1 MDINKLS
8 DPQARIYTFIEV
20 YSRREGRPPTNR
32 EIGKEVGIHSTGHVD
47 YHLGVLEKKG
57 FITREPKKSRGIR
70 LTREGVSSGLLI
82 AGAIAAGQP
91 LDIYT
96 DSTQEA
102 LDLEAHKQGRQ
113 FVLLVRGQSMIDD
126 HIADGD
132 YVLIDPDAYISEGA
146 IVVATHQTANGGSG
160 AATLKRLYR
169 ERDGFR
175 LQPANTTM
183 EPIYISAAEWDSE
196 WVVQGRVTA
205 VYRRC

>member
-8 DPQARIYTFIEV
+8 DPQARIYAFIEV

-32 EIGKEVGIHSTGHVD
+32 EIGKEVGINSTGHVD
-47 YHLGVLEKKG
+47 YHLSVLEKKG
-57 FITREPKKSRGIR
+57 YITREPKKSRGIR
-70 LTREGVSSGLLI
+70 LMREESNTLSIIGT
-82 AGAIAAGQP
+82 IAAGQP

-113 FVLLVRGQSMIDD
+113 YVLLVRGQSMIDD
-126 HIADGD
+126 HINDGD
-132 YVLIDPDAYISEGA
+132 YVLIDPDAYISDGA

-160 AATLKRLYR
+160 AATLKRIYR

-175 LQPANTTM
+175 LQPANATM
-183 EPIYISAAEWDSE
+183 EPIYISAAEWDAE

-205 VYRRC
+205 VYRRY

>member
-8 DPQARIYTFIEV
+8 DPQARIYAFIEV

-32 EIGKEVGIHSTGHVD
+32 EIGKEVGINSTGHVD
-47 YHLGVLEKKG
+47 YHLSVLEKKG
-57 FITREPKKSRGIR
+57 YITREPKKSRGIR
-70 LTREGVSSGLLI
+70 LMREGSATLPI

-102 LDLEAHKQGRQ
+102 LDLEAHKAGRQ
-113 FVLLVRGQSMIDD
+113 YVLLVRGQSMIDD
-126 HIADGD
+126 HINDGD
-132 YVLIDPDAYISEGA
+132 YVLIDPDAYISDGA

-160 AATLKRLYR
+160 AATLKRIYR

-175 LQPANTTM
+175 LQPANATM
-183 EPIYISAAEWDSE
+183 EPIYISAAEWDAE

-205 VYRRC
+205 VYRRY

>member
-8 DPQARIYTFIEV
+8 DPQARIYAFIEA

-32 EIGKEVGIHSTGHVD
+32 EIGKEVGINSTGHVD
-47 YHLGVLEKKG
+47 YHLSVLEKKG
-57 FITREPKKSRGIR
+57 YITREPKKSRGIR
-70 LTREGVSSGLLI
+70 LMRDETRALPI

-91 LDIYT
+91 LDIYA

-102 LDLEAHKQGRQ
+102 LDLEAHKTGRQ
-113 FVLLVRGQSMIDD
+113 YVLLVRGQSMIED
-126 HIADGD
+126 HINDGD
-132 YVLIDPDAYISEGA
+132 YVLIDPDAYISDGA

-160 AATLKRLYR
+160 AATLKRIYR

-175 LQPANTTM
+175 LQPANATM
-183 EPIYISAAEWDSE
+183 EPIYISAAEWDAE

-205 VYRRC
+205 VYRRY